1 MNCNFHNDR
10 YDEIKP
16 LTPVLNTS
24 NPAGITQS
32 IGGVGHNVALAA
44 QSVHRGLN
52 VKLCSMI
59 GNDMYVFS
67 SGFSQ
72 CICAYARHH
81 SAGATILA
89 SMEKNGLDTAY
100 IRQLGPEYASART
113 AQYVAVNDA
122 EKNLMVAMADM
133 AILTSHSFPTYWT
146 SIVESTKPQWLVVD
160 GNWSPKDIHSWIKT
174 GGLAG
179 AQIAFEP
186 VSTIKAA
193 GLFPKGHNLPIFP
206 KPAIT
211 LATPN
216 AYELQAMYQAAK
228 ENGYMDSMAWFG
240 VIDAFGM
247 HGGAR
252 DRFVRL
258 TNADMTDAGIP
269 VQSVQLLPFIPTII
283 TKMGDRGA
291 LLTTI
296 LKPDDPRLMDAEHE
310 RYILTRGAPGHPHV
324 GGVYMRMYPA
334 IERVGTPV
342 SVNGMGDTFLGTLV
356 AGLALG
362 GRTEDLV
369 DVAQNAA
376 VMTLK
381 SHLSVSPDLGALERK
396 LLDACGRVID

>member
-1 MNCNFHNDR
+1 MRVIYCLQALSNVR
-10 YDEIKP
+10 YHAD
-16 LTPVLNTS
+16 NT
-24 NPAGITQS
+24 
-32 IGGVGHNVALAA
+32 
-44 QSVHRGLN
+44 R
-52 VKLCSMI
+52 
-59 GNDMYVFS
+59 
-67 SGFSQ
+67 
-72 CICAYARHH
+72 
-81 SAGATILA
+81 SAGATILT

-113 AQYVAVNDA
+113 PQYIAVNDA
-122 EKNLMVAMADM
+122 DKNLMLAMADM

-146 SIVESTKPQWLVVD
+146 SIIEATKPKWLVVD
-160 GNWSPKDIHSWIKT
+160 GNWAPKDIHHWLKL

-179 AQIAFEP
+179 AQVAFEP
-186 VSTIKAA
+186 VSMVKAA
-193 GLFPKGHNLPIFP
+193 GLFPKGHNLPLFP
-206 KPAIT
+206 KPAMT

-216 AYELQAMYQAAK
+216 VYELQAMYQAAK
-228 ENGYMDSMAWFG
+228 DNGYMDSMSWFG

-258 TNADMTDAGIP
+258 TSADMTDAGIP

-342 SVNGMGDTFLGTLV
+342 SVNGMGDTMLGTLV

-362 GRTEDLV
+362 GRTEDLI
-369 DVAQNAA
+369 DIAQNAA

-381 SHLSVSPDLGALERK
+381 SHLSVSPDLGALEEK
-396 LLDACGRVID
+396 LLAACGRRAD